1 MPYIHRPIEEVEA
14 RIEIVRQ
21 NLRELTERAAGE
33 AGVSS
38 EEHDAE
44 QIAEQEA
51 ELRSLEEERDAITK
65 NSQA

>member
-33 AGVSS
+33 AGVGS

-51 ELRSLEEERDAITK
+51 ELQSLEEERDAITK